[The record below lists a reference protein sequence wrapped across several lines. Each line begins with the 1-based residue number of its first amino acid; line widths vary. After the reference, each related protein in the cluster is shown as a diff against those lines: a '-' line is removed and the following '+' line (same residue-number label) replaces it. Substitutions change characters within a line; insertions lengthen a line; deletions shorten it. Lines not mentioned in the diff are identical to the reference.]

1 MDMKLQY
8 HAMMGVLTFLTV
20 TIPSTLGKIYK
31 QTPNGLEKTTAG
43 EFCEGN
49 FVVKLFATVWDLV
62 ELLKAVTTSMAIT
75 ASVPVNGALEG
86 AIVTKAMLAKFPD
99 ALTRTKKHFGFL
111 FRQKGI
117 IILDYDPPAGKVALT
132 PDQLWGLLVATVPE
146 LRSAGVVWWC
156 SGSSRIYSGDV
167 EMQGL
172 RGQRVYIMVDD
183 LSDTERVCDILAK
196 RLWLAGHG
204 YIAISKSGKRLIRS
218 IFDAAMAEAA
228 RMDYVGGSTC
238 HAPLEQRRGEP
249 VVLSAG
255 SWLNTREVIKDLTAA
270 EDAAYLAMVQDAKAK
285 VAVEAR
291 LIEDAWKAE
300 HLKEMV
306 TKLSVTVPH
315 AQAADLAE
323 LTLSAAI
330 KGLLLSEF
338 GVPLADGRIVT
349 VGHILDN
356 RETYHGALTFDPLE
370 PEYANYKVTGK
381 LFLHGAVP
389 TLNSFAHGGA
399 VYHLRRQPHRLYAQ
413 RGRKAELAEAI
424 HKVLSEEPDVFV
436 RGGKLVQID
445 GDRVRPLHKAGL
457 AYLIGMRTAIYVK
470 KDKGPDIATDVSGDV
485 VEMVMDLVE
494 A

>member
-1 MDMKLQY
+1 MDMQMQY
-8 HAMMGVLTFLTV
+8 HATMGVLTFLIVTV
-20 TIPSTLGKIYK
+20 PATLGKIFK
-31 QTPNGLEKTTAG
+31 QSPTGLEKTTAG
-43 EFCEGN
+43 DFCQGK
-49 FVVKLFATVWDLV
+49 FVVKFFTTVWDLV
-62 ELLKAVTTSMAIT
+62 ALLKSVTTSAAIT
-75 ASVPVNGALEG
+75 ASVPVTGALDG
-86 AIVTKAMLAKFPD
+86 AIVTKAMLAQFPD
-99 ALTRTKKHFGFL
+99 ALTRTKKHFAFL
-111 FRQKGI
+111 FGQKGI
-117 IILDYDPPAGKVALT
+117 IILDYDPPAGKEALT
-132 PDQLWGLLVATVPE
+132 RDQLWSLLVATIPE

-156 SGSSRIYSGDV
+156 SGSSHIYSGDV

-172 RGQRVYIMVDD
+172 RGQRLYIMVNDI
-183 LSDTERVCDILAK
+183 SDTERVCDILAK
-196 RLWLAGHG
+196 RLWAAGHG

-218 IFDAAMAEAA
+218 VFDAAMAEAA
-228 RMDYVGGSTC
+228 RMDYIGGATC

-255 SWLNTREVIKDLTAA
+255 SWLNTREVVKDLTAV
-270 EDAAYLAMVQDAKAK
+270 EEAAYMAMVQDAKAK
-285 VAVEAR
+285 VAGEAR
-291 LIEDAWKAE
+291 LVEEAWKAE
-300 HLKEMV
+300 HLKAMV
-306 TKLSVTVPH
+306 AKLSNTMPH
-315 AQAADLAE
+315 EQAAEFAE
-323 LTLSAAI
+323 MTVAAAT

-338 GVPLADGRIVT
+338 GVRLADGNTVT

-356 RETYHGALTFDPLE
+356 RERYNGALTCDPLE

-381 LFLHGAVP
+381 LFLYGAVP
-389 TLNSFAHGGA
+389 TLNSFAHGGV

-457 AYLIGMRTAIYVK
+457 AYLIGMRTSIYVK
-470 KDKGPDIATDVSGDV
+470 KDKGPDIAADVSGDV